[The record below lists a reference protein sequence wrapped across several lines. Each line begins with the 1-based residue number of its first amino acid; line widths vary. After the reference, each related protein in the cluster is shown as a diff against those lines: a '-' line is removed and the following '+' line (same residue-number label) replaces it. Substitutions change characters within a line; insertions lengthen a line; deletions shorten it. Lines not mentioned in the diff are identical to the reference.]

1 MILVLD
7 DTMNLIARLVT
18 DLVRILKLVFAGFA
32 VAVAGALFHGLVL
45 TSALKLPL
53 SFPVWIG
60 VVIVPALLFGGYFS
74 ARTVAPGSVVYPAIA
89 AAIPAA
95 AWAIIGGVTP
105 LWLWLPLMV
114 ASFVVTAYVGVF
126 IARFGQRVV

>member
-1 MILVLD
+1 MS
-7 DTMNLIARLVT
+7 LIARLVS
-18 DLVRILKLVFAGFA
+18 DLLRILKIVFVGFA
-32 VAVAGALFHGLVL
+32 VAVAGALFHGLLL
-45 TSALKLPL
+45 TSALNLPL

-74 ARTVAPGSVVYPAIA
+74 ARTVAPRSVAYPAIA

-114 ASFVVTAYVGVF
+114 AGFVATACVGVF
-126 IARFGQRVV
+126 IARFRQRVV